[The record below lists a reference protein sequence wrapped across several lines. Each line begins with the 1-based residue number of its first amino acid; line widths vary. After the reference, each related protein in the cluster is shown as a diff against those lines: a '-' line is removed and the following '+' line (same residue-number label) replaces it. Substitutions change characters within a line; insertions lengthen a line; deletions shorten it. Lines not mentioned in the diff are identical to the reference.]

1 MLYVDRASNAKGSG
15 AGVILEKESKIIVE
29 LSIKFDFPISNN
41 QVKWKALIPGL
52 QLASDV
58 GATRLIIYGDS

>member
-29 LSIKFDFPISNN
+29 LSIKFDFRISNN